1 MGYSLWLQTLVFMD
15 SGNFNK
21 IINDHI
27 HNKSYDLN
35 TTPSV
40 QKWFCW
46 KWNEIHIREIPKS
59 KIFFTENYIPSKITY
74 SNIISFS
81 PGTLQGSLLLQQE
94 YNYHL
99 FCVSYYVWRMI
110 IKRTIYYDY
119 INKQFDVWNYLHL
132 ESPLN
137 VLTYLV
143 RKNKRG
149 NVAFEI

>member
-1 MGYSLWLQTLVFMD
+1 MGHSLWLHTLVFMD
-15 SGNFNK
+15 GGKFNK

-27 HNKSYDLN
+27 HNKSYHLN
-35 TTPSV
+35 TTTSV
-40 QKWFCW
+40 QIWFCS
-46 KWNEIHIREIPKS
+46 KLNEFR
-59 KIFFTENYIPSKITY
+59 IPSKITY

-81 PGTLQGSLLLQQE
+81 PGTLQDSLLLQQE